1 MTYKHLNI
9 YLLKREYKKN
19 KSSIEADLF
28 GEAPETHCKN
38 VTRIEKNGV
47 ELKLLS
53 LPKRGISG
61 CKFTKNIE
69 NDHKNK
75 QKMIIKH
82 GLLLKTAKQIVE
94 QTVFRKKVKAL
105 LSDCFIH
112 TMLHCTSLRERGSKK
127 WSRKRLWRPLAGVI

>member
-9 YLLKREYKKN
+9 HLLKREYKKN

-53 LPKRGISG
+53 LPKRGTMKHSM
-61 CKFTKNIE
+61 
-69 NDHKNK
+69 NK
-75 QKMIIKH
+75 TI
-82 GLLLKTAKQIVE
+82 
-94 QTVFRKKVKAL
+94 R
-105 LSDCFIH
+105 
-112 TMLHCTSLRERGSKK
+112 
-127 WSRKRLWRPLAGVI
+127 